1 MFTECG
7 MEVYETSAAV
17 YIERQQTSRDGGRN
31 SSLLQLRASVE
42 QLHQQLY
49 AIHGVMDQLNL
60 EEDTRNSQVEA
71 WMGHVQTT
79 LGSLTD
85 VRPEDI
91 ARNRPWEL

>member
-7 MEVYETSAAV
+7 IEVYETSTAV
-17 YIERQQTSRDGGRN
+17 YIERQETSRNGGRN

-49 AIHGVMDQLNL
+49 AIHVVDQLNL
-60 EEDTRNSQVEA
+60 EEDTLNSQVEA
-71 WMGHVQTT
+71 WMDHVQT
-79 LGSLTD
+79 LSRLTD

-91 ARNRPWEL
+91 AKNRPWEL

>member
-17 YIERQQTSRDGGRN
+17 YIERQETSRDGGRN

-49 AIHGVMDQLNL
+49 AIHEVMDQLNL
-60 EEDTRNSQVEA
+60 EEDTRNSRVEA

-79 LGSLTD
+79 LSSLTD